1 MPRFKEIDLKRL
13 SLEPF
18 SLIGDA
24 WMLITAGDAQDYNMM
39 TASWGGLGVLWN
51 KPVALCFIRPQRYTF
66 EFAERNDYFSLSF
79 YDEKYRGALMLC
91 GSKSGR
97 DINKTEATNL
107 TPAFDEPAPYFEE
120 ADLVFVCKK
129 IHSQFL
135 DPKCFI
141 DTSIEKNYN
150 NGDYHKMYVGKIIKG
165 LKKQ

>member
-1 MPRFKEIDLKRL
+1 MKRFKETDLKRL

-18 SLIGDA
+18 SLIGNT
-24 WMLITAGDAQDYNMM
+24 WMLITSGDAHNYNMM

-79 YDEKYRGALMLC
+79 YDEKYRSALMLC
-91 GSKSGR
+91 GTKSGR
-97 DINKTEATNL
+97 DINKTEATKL
-107 TPAFDEPAPYFEE
+107 TLAFDEPAPYFEE
-120 ADLVFVCKK
+120 ADLVFICKK

-135 DPKCFI
+135 DPKCFV

-150 NGDYHKMYVGKIIKG
+150 NDDYHKMYVGEIIKG